1 MTRVIL
7 YSSALVAFL
16 AGLCLS
22 LSFSIPIKFL
32 SHTNLPPAT
41 ALTFTSIFLPY
52 WLVIDTPIPPSDHLT
67 ITYGLHRACS
77 SLTSSCRPFPT
88 TTDCLSSSDA
98 HSSFCTL
105 WRSAGFLLSLA
116 GVLEVVTIVVFVIV
130 LAGGVRK
137 REEGWKA
144 LVGLMALVAGLQVAV
159 VSIVAYELDY
169 DERFF
174 PGWEL
179 GRSWVLCTVSLAVVL
194 GTAVGA
200 GVGSYLMRPEG
211 GYELIPSEREDH

>member
-1 MTRVIL
+1 
-7 YSSALVAFL
+7 
-16 AGLCLS
+16 
-22 LSFSIPIKFL
+22 
-32 SHTNLPPAT
+32 
-41 ALTFTSIFLPY
+41 
-52 WLVIDTPIPPSDHLT
+52 
-67 ITYGLHRACS
+67 
-77 SLTSSCRPFPT
+77 
-88 TTDCLSSSDA
+88 
-98 HSSFCTL
+98 
-105 WRSAGFLLSLA
+105 
-116 GVLEVVTIVVFVIV
+116 
-130 LAGGVRK
+130 
-137 REEGWKA
+137 
-144 LVGLMALVAGLQVAV
+144 MALVAGLQVAV